1 MDANCP
7 DVRGKFGNLTIYAG
21 QFHVGFV
28 DIKDRKLTGMD
39 SYVEQAIFID
49 TERSNIVVVN
59 TIHTDY
65 DWYELVHQ
73 AIKNEKIS
81 D

>member
-28 DIKDRKLTGMD
+28 DIKDRKIIGMD
-39 SYVEQAIFID
+39 GYGGQNILID

-59 TIHTDY
+59 TIHTDN

-73 AIKNEKIS
+73 AIKNEKIR